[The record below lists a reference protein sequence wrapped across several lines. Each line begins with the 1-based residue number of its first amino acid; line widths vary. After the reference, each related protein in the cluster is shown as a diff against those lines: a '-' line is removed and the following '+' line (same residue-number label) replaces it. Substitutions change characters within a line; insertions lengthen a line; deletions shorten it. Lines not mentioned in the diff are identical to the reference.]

1 MSKHLREQV
10 DSDSEFLKE
19 PTQVLEWLHSLGG
32 EKLESLLAA
41 LQSHDKEKIAALT
54 GLSEDQAIEAFRA
67 WKEKAALIAKKY
79 PTLDSLRKHEH

>member
-10 DSDSEFLKE
+10 GGDSEFLKE
-19 PTQVLEWLHSLGG
+19 PLQILEWLHALGS

-41 LQSHDKEKIAALT
+41 LQAHDKEKIAALT

-67 WKEKAALIAKKY
+67 WKEKAALIVKNY
-79 PTLDSLRKHEH
+79 PELDSLRKHEH